1 MRALIQDVAQA
12 TQARD
17 RQGKVLLSIKGT
29 LFTLIVRTFLVG
41 LGLLFLVGF
50 TGLIINII
58 INGISQDVTINKYIT
73 WKK

>member
-17 RQGKVLLSIKGT
+17 RQGKVILSIKGT

-50 TGLIINII
+50 TGLIINLI
-58 INGISQDVTINKYIT
+58 INGISQDVSFGIMDGNY
-73 WKK
+73 